1 MATKKDTSKGKQR
14 AEPLD
19 SEDKEIITT
28 VAKKAASGAVKRVT
42 EAEEQIK
49 KAEARVARLAAKA
62 ERLKAL
68 DKVGVGRKIQGFVD
82 FLREQSVVGLAIGLV
97 LGTQAKALVDQLIAS
112 FINPLVGLLL
122 PGGGTLKDKTF
133 TVAWGGKT
141 AAFGWGAFALAIL
154 TFIIVA
160 AVVYFAFKGLKLDK
174 LDKKKDADD

>member
-1 MATKKDTSKGKQR
+1 MAAKKSASKAAKP
-14 AEPLD
+14 EKLD
-19 SEDKEIITT
+19 SDDKEIITT
-28 VAKKAASGAVKRVT
+28 VAKKAASGAVKRVA

-62 ERLKAL
+62 EKLKAL
-68 DKVGVGRKIQGFVD
+68 DKMGVGSKVQGFID

-141 AAFGWGAFALAIL
+141 ASFGWGAFALAVL
-154 TFIIVA
+154 TFVIVA
-160 AVVYFAFKGLKLDK
+160 AVVYFAFKGLKLDQ
-174 LDKKKDADD
+174 LDKKKEAED